1 MKKSLIALAA
11 LAAVSAASAQSTVTV
26 RGNIDVGVTASTIDG
41 VKLTTM
47 HSGLASTSKLI
58 IEGTE
63 DLGGGLKARFYTET
77 GLLATTHFSTGVD
90 NTTASATRDVS
101 SEQSSTMIGN
111 RGIFVGVMGGFGEIN
126 MGRIPHQTGAFSIGM
141 AGVQNAFSNAVGAGA
156 AHPGQNSDALL
167 TSQSDGRANNSFL
180 YTTPTFSG
188 ITAKI
193 QHSLGGGNGDDSQGS
208 RTTYVLNFTQGPISL
223 EAMGSERSAYN
234 AGAGTETGATPA
246 QTGSYSI
253 YAAGN
258 KLSEAAFG
266 AKYDLGVAAVGVG
279 YATEDSTT
287 VSSGAK
293 TTKSATGASVAVPV
307 GPWTFVAAYA
317 RISPVSNAAAYNSTS
332 VSGQYAFSKRT
343 SAYAAFRSNNQA
355 SGKDSLSIFG
365 LNHVF

>member
-11 LAAVSAASAQSTVTV
+11 LAAVTAASAQSTVTV
-26 RGNIDVGVTASTIDG
+26 RGNIDVGVTSSNVDG

-77 GLLATTHFSTGVD
+77 GLLATTHLSTGYTS
-90 NTTASATRDVS
+90 TTAASRTVS
-101 SEQSSTMIGN
+101 TEQSSTMIGS

-126 MGRIPHQTGAFSIGM
+126 MGRIPHQTGAFGIGM

-167 TSQSDGRANNSFL
+167 TSQADGRANNSFL

-234 AGAGTETGATPA
+234 AGAGTETGNSPA
-246 QTGSYSI
+246 QTSSYAV

-293 TTKSATGASVAVPV
+293 TTKSATGLSVAVPV
-307 GPWTFVAAYA
+307 GPWTLVAAYA

-343 SAYAAFRSNNQA
+343 SAYAAFRSNNQV
-355 SGKDSLSIFG
+355 SGKDSLSVFG

>member
-1 MKKSLIALAA
+1 MAA
-11 LAAVSAASAQSTVTV
+11 LAAVSAASAQSTVTIK
-26 RGNIDVGVTASTIDG
+26 GNIDVGVTASTVNG

-63 DLGGGLKARFYTET
+63 DLGGGMKARFYTET
-77 GLLATTHFSTGVD
+77 GLLATTHLGTGYQS
-90 NTTASATRDVS
+90 TTADVDRHVNH
-101 SEQSSTMIGN
+101 EQSSTMIGS
-111 RGIFVGVMGGFGEIN
+111 RGIFLGVMGGFGEIN
-126 MGRIPHQTGAFSIGM
+126 MGRIPHATGAYGIGM
-141 AGVQNAFSNAVGAGA
+141 AGVQNAFSNAVGAGS

-167 TSQSDGRANNSFL
+167 SSQSEGRGNNSFL
-180 YTTPTFSG
+180 YTTPNFSG

-223 EAMGSERSAYN
+223 EAMGSERSAYL

-246 QTGSYSI
+246 QTSSYSV
-253 YAAGN
+253 YAAGSTI
-258 KLSEAAFG
+258 SEKAFG

-279 YATEDSTT
+279 YATQDSTT
-287 VSSGAK
+287 AAGVK
-293 TTKSATGASVAVPV
+293 TTFSASGLSVAVPV
-307 GPWTFVAAYA
+307 GPLTLVGAYA

-343 SAYAAFRSNNQA
+343 SAYAAFRSNNQV
-355 SGKDSLSIFG
+355 SGKDSLTVVG
-365 LNHVF
+365 LNHAF

>member
-11 LAAVSAASAQSTVTV
+11 LAAVTAASAQSTVTV
-26 RGNIDVGVTASTIDG
+26 RGNIDVGVTSSTVNG

-77 GLLATTHFSTGVD
+77 GLLATTHLSTGYD
-90 NTTASATRDVS
+90 STTAASRGVTT
-101 SEQSSTMIGN
+101 EQSSTMIGS

-167 TSQSDGRANNSFL
+167 TSQSEGRANNSFL
-180 YTTPTFSG
+180 YTTPTMSG
-188 ITAKI
+188 VSAKI

-223 EAMGSERSAYN
+223 EAMGSERSAYDAAAASN
-234 AGAGTETGATPA
+234 TSTGNTPA
-246 QTGSYSI
+246 QTSSYSV
-253 YAAGN
+253 YAAGD
-258 KLSEAAFG
+258 KISEKAFG
-266 AKYDLGVAAVGVG
+266 AKYDLGVAVLGVG
-279 YATEDSTT
+279 YAT
-287 VSSGAK
+287 A
-293 TTKSATGASVAVPV
+293 AS
-307 GPWTFVAAYA
+307 
-317 RISPVSNAAAYNSTS
+317 
-332 VSGQYAFSKRT
+332 
-343 SAYAAFRSNNQA
+343 
-355 SGKDSLSIFG
+355 
-365 LNHVF
+365 